1 MATNIKTATVTGS
14 GQLMDFS
21 RGSGVH
27 STSIG
32 DVSVGSAGMGD
43 VIAVGTRLIGITA
56 AVTGTCNI
64 TDTFTSVNT
73 EKTLTRIKFA
83 GNRDTYFGEQGVK
96 FLGKIMVSAPTSDST
111 VMIYYG

>member
-14 GQLMDFS
+14 GQLIDY
-21 RGSGVH
+21 
-27 STSIG
+27 STSTIPTTATG
-32 DVSVGSAGMGD
+32 GMGD
-43 VIAVGTRLIGITA
+43 AIAVGTRILGITA

-83 GNRDTYFGEQGVK
+83 GNRDTYFGEQGLK

>member
-14 GQLMDFS
+14 GQPIDY
-21 RGSGVH
+21 
-27 STSIG
+27 STSTVPTTATG
-32 DVSVGSAGMGD
+32 GMGD
-43 VIAVGTRLIGITA
+43 VIAVGTRLICITA

-96 FLGKIMVSAPTSDST
+96 FLGKIMVSAPTSHST

>member
-14 GQLMDFS
+14 GQLVDFS
-21 RGSGVH
+21 T
-27 STSIG
+27 STVPTTATG
-32 DVSVGSAGMGD
+32 GMGD
-43 VIAVGTRLIGITA
+43 AIAVGTRILGITA

-73 EKTLTRIKFA
+73 SKTLTRIKFA

-96 FLGKIMVSAPTSDST
+96 FKGVIKVSAPTSASV
-111 VMIYYG
+111 VMVFYG

>member
-14 GQLMDFS
+14 GQPIDY
-21 RGSGVH
+21 
-27 STSIG
+27 STSTVPTTATG
-32 DVSVGSAGMGD
+32 GMGD
-43 VIAVGTRLIGITA
+43 VIAA

-96 FLGKIMVSAPTSDST
+96 FLGKIMVSAPTSHST

>member
-14 GQLMDFS
+14 GQLLDYS
-21 RGSGVH
+21 RGSGTG

-32 DVSVGSAGMGD
+32 NVSAGSAGMGD
-43 VIAVGTRLIGITA
+43 TIAVGTRILGITA

-64 TDTFTSVNT
+64 TDTWTSVNT
-73 EKTLTRIKFA
+73 TKTRIRIRFA
-83 GNRDTYFGEQGVK
+83 GNHDAYFGEQGVK
-96 FLGKIMVSAPTSDST
+96 FLGKMMVSAPTSGST

>member
-14 GQLMDFS
+14 GQPIDY
-21 RGSGVH
+21 
-27 STSIG
+27 STSTVPTTATG
-32 DVSVGSAGMGD
+32 GMGD

-64 TDTFTSVNT
+64 SDTFTSVNT

>member
-14 GQLMDFS
+14 GQLVDY
-21 RGSGVH
+21 
-27 STSIG
+27 STSTIPTAATG
-32 DVSVGSAGMGD
+32 GMGD
-43 VIAVGTRLIGITA
+43 VIAVGTRILGITA

-73 EKTLTRIKFA
+73 TKTLTRIRFA

-96 FLGKIMVSAPTSDST
+96 FKGKIMVSAPTSASV
-111 VMIYYG
+111 VMVFYG

>member
-14 GQLMDFS
+14 GQPIDY
-21 RGSGVH
+21 
-27 STSIG
+27 STSTVPTTATG
-32 DVSVGSAGMGD
+32 GMGD

-83 GNRDTYFGEQGVK
+83 GNRDTYFGEHGVK
-96 FLGKIMVSAPTSDST
+96 FLGKIMVSAPTSDYT